1 MKSFIEHLQNNV
13 SIKTLDFSDNDL
25 NDTAGTIVLAMIKKL
40 SEQRNNEIWSKGL
53 RNCPSKKSFV
63 QDST

>member
-1 MKSFIEHLQNNV
+1 MKSFIGNLQNNV

-25 NDTAGTIVLAMIKKL
+25 TDASGTIVLAMIKKL
-40 SEQRNNEIWSKGL
+40 SEQRNNELWSKGL
-53 RNCPSKKSFV
+53 RSCKSKKSFV